1 LDLSIV
7 VVNTNTLNLLRDCL
21 ESIYRNTAGI
31 EYEVI
36 VVDNNSV
43 DGSVD
48 MVKTQFPRVRVIQ
61 NDRNLGFPVSN
72 NRGFE
77 AGTGRYVLALNPDT
91 IVQGNALEVVV
102 RFLDEHREAGAAGIL
117 TLNPDGTVQPT
128 YERFPTLLSQLFY
141 TTPLKR
147 LFPHHVANQDFG
159 DYKEVD
165 WVQGSFLTMRKTAL
179 DEVGMFD
186 ERYSPLYSEETD
198 LCYRIKKAGWRIYH
212 VTTAS
217 IIHFGGQTTK
227 LMDTWFFLQLHK
239 SKFEF
244 FRKHRGVLYAQTYR
258 CVRMLACLMRLGQ
271 LVARLIVPAGQSKYV
286 RKRLRLQWNLFR
298 FLLNPGLR
306 MPELS

>member
-7 VVNTNTLNLLRDCL
+7 IVNTNTLDLLKDCL
-21 ESIYRNTAGI
+21 ESVYRNTTGI

-36 VVDNNSV
+36 VVDNNSI

-48 MVKTQFPRVRVIQ
+48 MVRTQFPTARIIQ

-72 NRGFE
+72 NSGF
-77 AGTGRYVLALNPDT
+77 AASTGRYVLALNPDT

-102 RFLDEHREAGAAGIL
+102 RFLDEHRKAGAAGIH

-147 LFPHHVANQDFG
+147 LFPHHVANEDFG
-159 DYKEVD
+159 DYLDVD
-165 WVQGSFLTMRKTAL
+165 WVQGSFLMMRKTAL

-186 ERYSPLYSEETD
+186 DRYSPLYSEETD

-217 IIHFGGQTTK
+217 IIHLGGQTTK
-227 LMDTWFFLQLHK
+227 LMDKWFFLQLHK

-258 CVRMLACLMRLGQ
+258 CARMLACFVRLGQ
-271 LVARLIVPAGQSKYV
+271 LLARLVIPAGQSEYV
-286 RKRLRLQWNLFR
+286 RKRLRLQWSLFR
-298 FLLNPGLR
+298 FLLNPSLR